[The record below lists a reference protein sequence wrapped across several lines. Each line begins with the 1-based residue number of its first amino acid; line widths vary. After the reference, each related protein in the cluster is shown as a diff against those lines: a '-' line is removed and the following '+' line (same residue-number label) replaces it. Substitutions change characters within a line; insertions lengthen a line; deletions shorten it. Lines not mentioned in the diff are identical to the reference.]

1 MRVGDIVLVR
11 PGARVPAD
19 GTVVEGAADVDES
32 MITGESKTVP
42 KGAGA
47 KVIAGTVASG
57 GSLRVRVTAIGDQT
71 ALSGIMRLVAA
82 AQASGSRTQALA
94 DRAAAILFYVA
105 VASGA
110 ITFTYWW
117 LVR

>member
-1 MRVGDIVLVR
+1 VR

-19 GTVVEGAADVDES
+19 GKVVEGAADVDES

-57 GSLRVRVTAIGDQT
+57 GSLRVRITAI
-71 ALSGIMRLVAA
+71 ALEPLRSSSL
-82 AQASGSRTQALA
+82 LA
-94 DRAAAILFYVA
+94 RMPLDRRFR
-105 VASGA
+105 S
-110 ITFTYWW
+110 
-117 LVR
+117 